1 MAVCTLHFHGEAI
14 QKASSMNVIFPHR
27 SDVQGPFPVLY
38 LLHGLSDDHTIWCR
52 RTSLE
57 RYVQELPLIVVMP
70 DGGRSFYTDVVEGPP
85 YEQHIMKDVIG
96 FVERAFNVRTD
107 REGRAIGGLSM
118 GGYGSM
124 KLALKYPD
132 LIGSVVAHSGV
143 YDMRELLTPDADLHA
158 GTRRIFGDDA
168 IGGPNDVFAL
178 AEQLDPAQA
187 PRIRFDCGVDDGLI
201 EHNRALHAHL
211 QSLGIPHAYA
221 EYPGAHTWA
230 YWDEH
235 IQEAIAFH
243 WQTLGKIA
251 ATDQ

>member
-57 RYVQELPLIVVMP
+57 RYVRELPLIIVMP
-70 DGGRSFYTDVVEGPP
+70 DGGRSFYTDAAEGLP
-85 YEQHIMKDVIG
+85 YEQHIMADVIG
-96 FVERAFNVRTD
+96 FVERTFNVRAD

-118 GGYGSM
+118 GGYGAM
-124 KLALKYPD
+124 KLALKYPQVF
-132 LIGSVVAHSGV
+132 GSVVAHSGT
-143 YDMRELLTPDADLHA
+143 YDMRFILRPDNPSRPER
-158 GTRRIFGDDA
+158 RRIFGDDA
-168 IGGPNDVFAL
+168 IGGPDDVFAL
-178 AEQLDPAQA
+178 AERLDPAQA
-187 PRIRFDCGVDDGLI
+187 PRIRFDCGVDDFLI
-201 EHNRALHAHL
+201 EYSRALHAHM
-211 QSLGIPHAYA
+211 QALGIPHAYA

-243 WQTLGKIA
+243 WSTFGKG
-251 ATDQ
+251 D

>member
-57 RYVQELPLIVVMP
+57 RYVRELPLVIVMP
-70 DGGRSFYTDVVEGPP
+70 DGGRSFYTDAAEGLA
-85 YEQHIMKDVIG
+85 YEQHIMRDVIG
-96 FVERAFNVRTD
+96 FVERTFNVRAD

-124 KLALKYPD
+124 KLALKYPQ
-132 LIGSVVAHSGV
+132 IFGSVVAHSGV
-143 YDMRELLTPDADLHA
+143 YDMRHMIGPDSAPRPER
-158 GTRRIFGDDA
+158 RRIFGDDA
-168 IGGPNDVFAL
+168 VGDSNDVFML
-178 AEQLDPAQA
+178 AERLDPAQT

-201 EHNRALHAHL
+201 EQNRALHAHL
-211 QSLGIPHAYA
+211 QSLGIAHAYA
-221 EYPGAHTWA
+221 EYPGAHTWD

-243 WQTLGKIA
+243 WQMLGSS
-251 ATDQ
+251 

>member
-1 MAVCTLHFHGEAI
+1 MAVCTLHFHGETI

-70 DGGRSFYTDVVEGPP
+70 DGGRSFYTDAVEGPP

-96 FVERAFNVRTD
+96 FVERTFNVRTD

-132 LIGSVVAHSGV
+132 LFGSVVAHSGV

-168 IGGPNDVFAL
+168 IDGLNDVFAL
-178 AEQLDPAQA
+178 AEQLDPVQA

-243 WQTLGKIA
+243 WQTLGSP
-251 ATDQ
+251 